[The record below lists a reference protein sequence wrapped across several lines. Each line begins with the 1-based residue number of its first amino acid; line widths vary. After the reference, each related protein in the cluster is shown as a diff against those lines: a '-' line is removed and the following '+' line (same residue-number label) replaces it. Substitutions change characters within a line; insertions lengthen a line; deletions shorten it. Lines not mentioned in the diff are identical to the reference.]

1 MNARARNAARFPI
14 GRALI
19 TPGAQAALDSE
30 GIPVLLVLARHVC
43 GDWGELPVEDLA
55 ANELALLAGR
65 RLLSSYALP
74 GGTTLFLKFFGG
86 WIDSDDIV
94 GLSVLTSLAMGVMWI
109 VFAFRAKA
117 TLERVVVHQWQITGY
132 RLNPVWTFFFSLF
145 YIVYCLN
152 DLPEAVRR
160 ASPIQQPVA

>member
-1 MNARARNAARFPI
+1 MQEQAQNVRNAAQTVFPLFVI
-14 GRALI
+14 VGIFGLGIWPVMYLSMREKRINEAL
-19 TPGAQAALDSE
+19 GAEL
-30 GIPVLLVLARHVC
+30 IPHWVSVTQV
-43 GDWGELPVEDLA
+43 
-55 ANELALLAGR
+55 ALL
-65 RLLSSYALP
+65 
-74 GGTTLFLKFFGG
+74 GTTLFLKFFGG